1 MHENRWDECGVLGVL
16 KYKPDVL
23 KLNQSCCA
31 GGGCNPCSK
40 FATTL
45 QAQAEEVEKT
55 LLNLRAAQQ
64 SLISDINFHHSPF
77 IRDIPNEVVCII
89 FSFCHDPVTPK
100 RSEESLDQSRRF
112 CMLTL
117 GAVCRKWREIAWTTP
132 ELWTFMRMPDVP
144 DNNCSSSFS
153 LQVELAK
160 EWLDRTANLPLSI
173 SLETQVRVPSRNF
186 PDFNPHVGEL
196 IRVLNLHSRRWQCF
210 DIYIPMMYFPLFYN
224 LPSESAQN
232 ESERLQHLRLDGFQL
247 HHDHKSRIPFN
258 ANGHLLTPTRVTLG
272 PLHIRLLNIHWGN
285 VTSLNCSAL
294 FVDEFLALIRFAPH
308 MTDFTLGLVEGRDY
322 EGLYPI
328 PDAPF
333 IHSQL
338 RQLTITQLQTRATT
352 MTDRH
357 AVTMDTLFSKLT
369 LPSLESFSCEFS
381 WEREIVRWM
390 RPPALLEFFARSL
403 PPLRYLSLSKVTMS
417 SADFSCLM
425 THVPLLEEV
434 EIMLEEKTSC
444 FNDFLKLLDAGQT
457 LLRHELPIY
466 RIPEDIR
473 LPQLRSIKYVYRG
486 DIEFCF
492 DGITELF
499 GKTLGRSSDYDD
511 DDVFRFGDAYREPL
525 QSLIIIIE
533 REPIHL
539 CGGYKLAQLGKEA
552 VECILNL
559 REKEGKMIEITQGGI
574 DLIKPPKYGS

>member
-1 MHENRWDECGVLGVL
+1 MHENRCDECGVLGVL

-31 GGGCNPCSK
+31 GAGGSCNPCSK
-40 FATTL
+40 FATL

-55 LLNLRAAQQ
+55 LLNLRAARWQQ

-89 FSFCHDPVTPK
+89 FSFCHDPATPK
-100 RSEESLDQSRRF
+100 RSEESLGQSQRF

-117 GAVCRKWREIAWTTP
+117 GAVCKKWRETAWATP

-160 EWLDRTANLPLSI
+160 EWLGRTANLPLSI
-173 SLETQVRVPSRNF
+173 SLETQARVPSRNF
-186 PDFNPHVGEL
+186 ADSNPHVVEL
-196 IRVLNLHSRRWQCF
+196 IETLNSYSERWQCL
-210 DIYIPMMYFPLFYN
+210 DIYIPAMYFPLFHN
-224 LPSESAQN
+224 LPAESAQN
-232 ESERLQHLRLDGFQL
+232 KPERFQHLRLDGFQL
-247 HHDHKSRIPFN
+247 DRDHKSRITFN
-258 ANGHLLTPTRVTLG
+258 AGGNLLKPTKVTLG
-272 PLHIRLLNIHWGN
+272 PLYIRLLNIHWGN

-294 FVDEFLALIRFAPH
+294 FVDEFLALIRFAPN
-308 MTDFTLGLVEGRDY
+308 MTDFTFGIIEGRDY

-333 IHSQL
+333 IHSQF
-338 RQLTITQLQTRATT
+338 RKLTITQLQTRA
-352 MTDRH
+352 DRDS
-357 AVTMDTLFSKLT
+357 VTMDILFSKIT

-381 WEREIVRWM
+381 WERGIVRWM

-417 SADFSCLM
+417 SAEFSCLM

-444 FNDFLKLLDAGQT
+444 FNDFLKPLDAGQT

-486 DIEFCF
+486 DTEFCF

-533 REPIHL
+533 REPIHI

-559 REKEGKMIEITQGGI
+559 REKEGKTIEITHGGI
-574 DLIKPPKYGS
+574 DLIKPPKCGS